1 MKQEITII
9 DQVQDV
15 IETSGV
21 VFELDI
27 TELFSLSERG
37 KAITSVDDENFVT
50 VKKEMQQK
58 RKYVTEYFEAARKG
72 FNAKAKGVIDIQ
84 KLVLAEFTP
93 QEDRLVA
100 MDKAEKERVVKEAR
114 LEALPRRKERLDAI
128 GGEVILPEEWMGTF
142 DDYLLEMEDADF
154 EIYVVQ
160 RQGEKNEA
168 DRLALVAERE
178 AMEAKTKAAQDA
190 LDAQKA
196 QADAIEAART
206 HERELAAENL
216 RIAEQRLVDE
226 RKEVADRKVREEAE
240 AEDRRVREVVQKI
253 QQEKDDAARKVRAEA
268 DAKAAHDK
276 DILDKAND
284 AEYQKW
290 LVSIGYTPENSGAF
304 KFIIT
309 GEGDKQTVNA
319 YRHVGIFKKVYAKD

>member
-15 IETSGV
+15 IHTSGV

-27 TELFSLSERG
+27 NELFSLSERG
-37 KAITSVDDENFVT
+37 KAITSVNDKNFVS

-72 FNAKAKGVIDIQ
+72 FNDKAKGVIDIQ

-114 LEALPRRKERLDAI
+114 LEGLPVRKERIAAI

-160 RQGEKNEA
+160 RQAEKNEA

-178 AMEAKTKAAQDA
+178 AMEAKAKASQDA
-190 LDAQKA
+190 LNAQKA
-196 QADAIEAART
+196 QADAIEVARVQ
-206 HERELAAENL
+206 ERELAAENL
-216 RIAEQRLVDE
+216 RLAQQQLVDE
-226 RKEVADRKVREEAE
+226 RKEAADRKAREEAQ
-240 AEDRRVREVVQKI
+240 VIQK
-253 QQEKDDAARKVRAEA
+253 EKDDAERKVRAEA
-268 DAKAAHDK
+268 DAKAAVAA
-276 DILDKAND
+276 KAAD
-284 AEYQKW
+284 AEYQTW
-290 LVSIGYTPENSGAF
+290 LSGIGCNETNKINY
-304 KFIIT
+304 KFIT
-309 GEGDKQTVNA
+309 QSNGNVDA
-319 YRHVGIFKKVYAKD
+319 YAFVGTFIKK

>member
-9 DQVQDV
+9 DQVKDV
-15 IETSGV
+15 IQTSGV
-21 VFELDI
+21 AFELDI

-37 KAITSVDDENFVT
+37 KAITSIDDENFVT

-58 RKYVTEYFEAARKG
+58 RKYVTEYFELARKE
-72 FNAKAKGVIDIQ
+72 FNVKAKGVIDIQ

-114 LEALPRRKERLDAI
+114 LEALPKRKERLGAI
-128 GGEVILPEEWMGTF
+128 GDEVLESQEADY
-142 DDYLLEMEDADF
+142 DDFLLGMDDAEF
-154 EIYVVQ
+154 ELYIVG
-160 RQGEKNEA
+160 RQANKNEA

-178 AMEAKTKAAQDA
+178 AMEAKAKSAEDA
-190 LDAQKA
+190 LTLQKA

-226 RKEVADRKVREEAE
+226 RKEAADRKDREEA
-240 AEDRRVREVVQKI
+240 QKI
-253 QQEKDDAARKVRAEA
+253 QEEKDEAARKVQAEA
-268 DAKAAHDK
+268 DAKEAHEIAVAAN
-276 DILDKAND
+276 AAD
-284 AEYQKW
+284 AKYQAW
-290 LVSIGYTPENSGAF
+290 LGELGWTVPTMGEF
-304 KFIIT
+304 KFITLPT
-309 GEGDKQTVNA
+309 GNVEA
-319 YRHVGIFKKVYAKD
+319 YKLVGIYAKD